1 MKLGWGRYS
10 NDSKSLLLGRK
21 LLTWTL
27 VISCLVSSMQ
37 SVSAEVT
44 SPKIIDIVVL
54 QFGGSVPNNSESN
67 LADVVSK
74 VVIPHWG
81 SNGIRFQLGQVSPN
95 PLKFSKPMSCSGN
108 QITSLLINIRKSFY
122 QEIGVINSANRYLI
136 TLAPDAGCIWEGISL
151 LSSNQSSGG
160 VVLLEENIS
169 PFVIAHELGHAL
181 GLGHSNLLQCASGA
195 RDGAWS
201 PDCKGVEYGGVI
213 DLMSNVDNR
222 FPLSTY
228 HQWRIGLLDSKD
240 IIENWVNEKIVLNS
254 VDSKTGKRALI
265 FRDGNST
272 YWVEFRK
279 AELQN
284 AYKQGLVIY
293 RTDPPL
299 SKFILSPNPEDSS
312 SQDPDSAVSTDI
324 WMLNLDDY
332 RYDRGQVSG
341 SMTLNSEK
349 SFTTYSGSITL
360 SLSSGPDSDSVEVNI
375 KRKVDSNPPK
385 KPVLSEEIRWT
396 SSDSSILSENYRNS
410 EFDIKSYEIKVDEK
424 IYPLRNETST
434 TWIPT
439 YLNPLNPPANVF
451 VRNLPEGEYDLSIR
465 AVDYAGNVSSWS
477 DSKRVFIDRSY
488 PTVSANFLAKSVS
501 NKDITLSW
509 DGTEDQGS
517 GLCETR
523 MLNED
528 DFVFYR
534 DKARKNP
541 TLSIPLGF
549 NYSFT
554 AEIYD
559 CLGNGVNVKV
569 NADIN
574 FIPTAKTKLISKWTQ
589 ELDSER
595 ATRFVCKSSCSASIT
610 VKNDFLVLTGSGSP
624 DIYLSGKKIGQA
636 KAINSSNMKIAYS
649 GNTNGRSQV
658 LRVSG
663 KNFSLYGVATFKVKL
678 SEKQEINRK
687 ELAPDPSI
695 EDSSQALLQVRGLNS
710 NDFGGDWNVL
720 PMARGTTL
728 QDPTLDLCQPRYL
741 SDQNRIER
749 RQVTVFKNPSPFLFL
764 SNEVVRYKDSNAAN
778 AAFLELDTQVKK
790 CKLDAGGIDVSGQF
804 EKHTFLQFPNSSNI
818 DQGISKKVF
827 VRVNIG
833 SGQNTRSL
841 LGLYQFYGDIFSGLY
856 VVRSGEN
863 AFSDYEVSR
872 WLEVARIIENRLVSK
887 V

>member
-27 VISCLVSSMQ
+27 VISCLFSSMQ

-54 QFGGSVPNNSESN
+54 QFGGSVPNKSESN

-95 PLKFSKPMSCSGN
+95 PLRFSKPMSCSGN

-254 VDSKTGKRALI
+254 VDSKTGKRALF

-424 IYPLRNETST
+424 IYSLRNETST

-439 YLNPLNPPANVF
+439 YLNPFRAPADVL
-451 VRNLPEGEYDLSIR
+451 VRNLPEGQYNLSVR
-465 AVDYAGNVSSWS
+465 ALDHSGNVSAWS
-477 DSKRVFIDRSY
+477 DDSLVNIDRGF
-488 PTVSANFLAKSVS
+488 PNISANFTPNSISKKGLEFIWSDT
-501 NKDITLSW
+501 KDL
-509 DGTEDQGS
+509 GS
-517 GLCETR
+517 GLCSTR
-523 MLNED
+523 LMNED
-528 DFVFYR
+528 GFVLQQDSSRINPKLLLPLEGNKEY
-534 DKARKNP
+534 KA
-541 TLSIPLGF
+541 
-549 NYSFT
+549 
-554 AEIYD
+554 EVYD
-559 CLGNGVNVKV
+559 CLGNGVSSSIKMESR
-569 NADIN
+569 
-574 FIPTAKTKLISKWTQ
+574 FISASLSKRTSKWFQT
-589 ELDSER
+589 LDTSGL
-595 ATRFVCKSSCSASIT
+595 TKFVCRGSCSASIT
-610 VKNDFLVLTGSGSP
+610 VKGKFIVLTGHGNP
-624 DIYLSGKKIGQA
+624 DVLLSGKKIGSV
-636 KAINSSNMKIAYS
+636 NSSGNSVVKIGFQGS
-649 GNTNGRSQV
+649 TENFSKV
-658 LRVSG
+658 LRITG
-663 KNFSLYGVATFKVKL
+663 KDFSFYGISTYKLNL
-678 SEKQEINRK
+678 SEGKQIFKK
-687 ELAPDPSI
+687 EPI
-695 EDSSQALLQVRGLNS
+695 RDSSLDDQKQALLMKLGFS
-710 NDFGGDWNVL
+710 SSDFSDVWNVL

-728 QDPTLDLCQPRYL
+728 ADPTLDLCKAKYE
-741 SDQNRIER
+741 SDKNRTAR
-749 RQVTVFKNPSPFLFL
+749 RQVTVFKEASPYLFL
-764 SNEVVRYKDSNAAN
+764 SSEVVRYKDSNSALD
-778 AAFLELDTQVKK
+778 AFNELKMQVEK
-790 CKLDAGGIDVSGQF
+790 CKSELGGIDASGQF
-804 EKHTFLQFPNSSNI
+804 EPHEFLDFPKNELISSTV
-818 DQGISKKVF
+818 SRKVF

-833 SGQNTRSL
+833 SETNSRSL
-841 LGLYQFYGDIFSGLY
+841 IGLYQFLGDKFSGIYLL
-856 VVRSGEN
+856 RAGSN
-863 AFSDYEVSR
+863 AFSDDEVNR
-872 WLEVARIIENRLVSK
+872 WLEVAALMEYRLNL
-887 V
+887 